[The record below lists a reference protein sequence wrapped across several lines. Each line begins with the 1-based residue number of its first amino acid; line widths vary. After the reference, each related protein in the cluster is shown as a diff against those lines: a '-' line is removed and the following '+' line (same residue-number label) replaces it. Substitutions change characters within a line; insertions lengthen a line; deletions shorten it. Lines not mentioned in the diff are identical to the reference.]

1 MSGSGLSDF
10 SVLQDT
16 PPRRNASPAH
26 RASARTAFD
35 LSDEDESPPRRQKR
49 KLVEMEEEDDDGT
62 PSKINQ
68 LPADMKEWAKRVK
81 LSKLHISD
89 LVQFGQDY
97 MTETNED
104 CCPFYLYRL
113 YGQSLLQTQLARVGI
128 STTNELREEVV
139 PAMKRARS
147 MLVRV
152 EGDVK
157 ELKKSAESKLTDADA
172 VRVLIHARTKDC
184 RCSSYIVFK
193 VAIQRMI
200 ASVFFS
206 ADVQTYSEKG
216 DLPRVTSIYLE
227 RNPDLV
233 GPAFA
238 ERYKTGEVHFLAL
251 VSSLIKKKVNNLRS
265 HVRDKYHWS
274 LGVDKN
280 KSKQDLY
287 ELYIKLTKSYGVPV
301 TKERVLRVAYIRSF
315 AIKNNPRQ
323 VDGEPVE
330 GWWEKL
336 DETKFGAFQRH
347 EKGISKAGSED
358 NDVRSAFAA
367 AAAAANANSL

>member
-1 MSGSGLSDF
+1 MSGSGSSDF

-16 PPRRNASPAH
+16 PPRRNASPAR
-26 RASARTAFD
+26 RASARTALD

-97 MTETNED
+97 TTETNED
-104 CCPFYLYRL
+104 ACPFYLYRL
-113 YGQSLLQTQLARVGI
+113 YGQSLLQTQLSRVGI

-139 PAMKRARS
+139 PVLKRARS

-157 ELKKSAESKLTDADA
+157 ELKKAAESKLTDADA
-172 VRVLIHARTKDC
+172 
-184 RCSSYIVFK
+184 
-193 VAIQRMI
+193 
-200 ASVFFS
+200 
-206 ADVQTYSEKG
+206 
-216 DLPRVTSIYLE
+216 IYLE

-238 ERYKTGEVHFLAL
+238 ERYNTGEVHFLAL
-251 VSSLIKKKVNNLRS
+251 VSSMIKKKMNNLRS
-265 HVRDKYHWS
+265 HIRDKYHWS

-336 DETKFGAFQRH
+336 DDVLNATYEADKTKFGAFQRH